1 MEDNHRPI
9 MVPYG
14 VMRRLQREGLGTQ
27 PTLRKALRGE
37 YNDQNLKERTLAL
50 RIRLRALLLGGTLS
64 NAERGTRNS
73 EQEKGGAQ

>member
-37 YNDQNLKERTLAL
+37 YNEDNTAERTLAL
-50 RIRLRALLLGGTLS
+50 RIRIRALRLGGS
-64 NAERGTRNS
+64 FANPEPVTRN
-73 EQEKGGAQ
+73 EEKGGRQ

>member
-1 MEDNHRPI
+1 MEDNHTPI

-37 YNDQNLKERTLAL
+37 YNEHNTKERTLAL
-50 RIRLRALLLGGTLS
+50 RIRLRALLLGGTI
-64 NAERGTRNS
+64 A
-73 EQEKGGAQ
+73 QKGGRQ

>member
-1 MEDNHRPI
+1 MEDNHTPI

-50 RIRLRALLLGGTLS
+50 RIRIRALRLGGSFANSEL
-64 NAERGTRNS
+64 GTRI
-73 EQEKGGAQ
+73 EEKGGEQ